1 MENKLTCMLNDNK
14 FINEALTKAISS
26 VFKNKSEQDGVINLL
41 CDLMNYSSVCSKTEG
56 IDCSQLKQDI
66 FKEILSITGESDISK
81 LIPGL
86 YGYVDN
92 ANKYITDYN
101 NIITKGEISTEN
113 IVSIINKYINILN
126 NIASFLPLG
135 KDKIVPIS
143 KININTITNDC
154 KDAQETIL
162 ANNRT
167 IESLNSQIKDITTQY
182 NSYKTTHPAECPTIP
197 KCPVVPQCPT
207 CPTVPTCPIVPE
219 CPTCPTVP
227 TCPIV
232 PECPTVPKC
241 PVVPQCPT
249 CDCLDVKTDCSNKL
263 SELNDQIND
272 LEATKKNMGIIGI
285 IIVSILGLLLIWLM
299 WNLLIKKRR
308 FV

>member
-1 MENKLTCMLNDNK
+1 MTSC
-14 FINEALTKAISS
+14 
-26 VFKNKSEQDGVINLL
+26 
-41 CDLMNYSSVCSKTEG
+41 
-56 IDCSQLKQDI
+56 
-66 FKEILSITGESDISK
+66 
-81 LIPGL
+81 
-86 YGYVDN
+86 
-92 ANKYITDYN
+92 YN

-219 CPTCPTVP
+219 CPT
-227 TCPIV
+227 
-232 PECPTVPKC
+232 VPKC